1 VRVVMQRVLRA
12 SVRRVDVEP
21 REERGIGP
29 GLLLLTGFR
38 STDDDAVVTWM
49 AEKCLGLRIFDD
61 DTGAMNRSVA
71 DAGGSIIVVPN
82 FTLYAD
88 AQKGRRPSFIEAALP
103 EIAAARFRA
112 FAAALRR
119 GPVPVETGFFQAS
132 MQVELVNQ
140 GPVTIWLVREADRA
154 AG

>member
-1 VRVVMQRVLRA
+1 MRVVVQRVSRA
-12 SVRRVDVEP
+12 AVRRVDVEP
-21 REERGIGP
+21 PEERRIGP
-29 GLLLLTGFR
+29 GLLLLAGFR

-61 DTGAMNRSVA
+61 ESGAMNRSVA
-71 DAGGSIIVVPN
+71 DVGGSILAVPN

-103 EIAAARFRA
+103 EIASACFRA

-119 GPVPVETGFFQAS
+119 GPVPVETGFFQTS
-132 MQVELVNQ
+132 MHVELVNQ
-140 GPVTIWLVREADRA
+140 GPVTIWLVREADRP
-154 AG
+154 